1 MSQPFAQPS
10 DVEVIR
16 VAVDN
21 ALNETHTCLPAIIES
36 FDATTQTAKVNPSI
50 RRIVYNGDKIVIPPI
65 INVPVVFPSSGGYSI
80 TFPVAAGDEV
90 LLVFSERS
98 IDMWLQS
105 GGVQDPLDRRKHD
118 YSDAIAIIGLHSAQK
133 AISDYSDDGLV
144 IRSDDGT
151 EKITLSQG
159 SVDIDIA
166 GTGGAVYNSDGSVVF
181 KNGAIITALGGFING
196 PRSGSIPL
204 DGHKHL
210 AGTPP
215 GDTGVSKL

>member
-21 ALNETHTCLPAIIES
+21 ALNEMHTCLPAIIES

-118 YSDAIAIIGLHSAQK
+118 YSDAVAIIGLHSNPK
-133 AISDYSDDGLV
+133 AISGYSSLNLQ
-144 IRSDDGT
+144 IRDNGGDVVL
-151 EKITLSQG
+151 E
-159 SVDIDIA
+159 IDNFGAISNTA
-166 GTGGAVYNSDGSVVF
+166 PALNFTGNSLFSTGASGVFSTGTGAIVTVV
-181 KNGAIITALGGFING
+181 NGLITDI
-196 PRSGSIPL
+196 S
-204 DGHKHL
+204 
-210 AGTPP
+210 
-215 GDTGVSKL
+215 